1 VRPALLALCG
11 SALVALPCRYTVR
24 DIGFVELAGPVWQLT
39 HVEGLDS
46 SLGELERAALEQ
58 ALAGS
63 NVRFAPTREA
73 LADEGTWLLLGAGR
87 APLPL
92 DTRELTAAHTLALGS
107 PLRSRFAE
115 QALDSFAFL
124 LLVEGTELAANER
137 AWTALEEARTG
148 LSALA
153 PQLPRAIEVPLRS
166 LRVEWGERE
175 AERVLLWSMGVDLE
189 DERPAALVLYGRG
202 VRAGAPLVGDAI
214 TSARVLD
221 WLALIGESCECDT
234 ERDWSAEPAFP
245 LAWGRQD
252 NQDVSAALG
261 FDPESPWVQRE
272 VASILQRGAWTKPP
286 GSGAQALE
294 QDALAAVLGFR
305 VGELAGTGQ
314 EPTGLPHHDDP
325 ESGALLVRGEGSG
338 DWDFADEPRVVTPG
352 AGRADEL
359 AWPASAERSE
369 RVSDLPTQE
378 SPSLVRVSL
387 ALGALALLSL
397 GGAVLVALT
406 RARR

>member
-1 VRPALLALCG
+1 
-11 SALVALPCRYTVR
+11 
-24 DIGFVELAGPVWQLT
+24 
-39 HVEGLDS
+39 
-46 SLGELERAALEQ
+46 
-58 ALAGS
+58 
-63 NVRFAPTREA
+63 
-73 LADEGTWLLLGAGR
+73 
-87 APLPL
+87 
-92 DTRELTAAHTLALGS
+92 
-107 PLRSRFAE
+107 
-115 QALDSFAFL
+115 
-124 LLVEGTELAANER
+124 
-137 AWTALEEARTG
+137 
-148 LSALA
+148 
-153 PQLPRAIEVPLRS
+153 
-166 LRVEWGERE
+166 
-175 AERVLLWSMGVDLE
+175 M
-189 DERPAALVLYGRG
+189 
-202 VRAGAPLVGDAI
+202 RAGAPLVGDAI